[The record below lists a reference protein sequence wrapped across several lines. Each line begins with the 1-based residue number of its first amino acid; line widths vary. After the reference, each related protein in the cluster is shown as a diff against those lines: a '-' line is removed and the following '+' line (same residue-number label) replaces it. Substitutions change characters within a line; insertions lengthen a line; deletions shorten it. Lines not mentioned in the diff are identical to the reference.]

1 MRTTVWNDEIG
12 DHTAKLLFET
22 GSYLVDFKKPREEW
36 FLWKSGIR
44 APCYCNCR
52 YLNRSYLAYE
62 ACTAY
67 IETIIRLKFPE
78 TQIIVGLASA
88 GVSWAAR
95 IATRLTLP
103 MSFVRG
109 SAKAYG
115 VGKLVEGNPE
125 HGIKGV
131 IIDDLCGSGDTI
143 LKAVEALEWEFQIK
157 TLGVITITNWCFE
170 SMWSKFDSLNLA
182 GVYSLTSYPNLLKVG
197 VANNHLLQEQSDMLT
212 EFYHA
217 PKIYDWPLLKKE
229 GLK

>member
-12 DHTAKLLFET
+12 DHTASLLFET
-22 GSYLVDFKKPREEW
+22 GSYLVDFNRSREDW

-88 GVSWAAR
+88 GVSWATR

-109 SAKAYG
+109 TAKAYG

-125 HGIKGV
+125 RNTMGV
-131 IIDDLCGSGDTI
+131 IIDDLCGSGDII
-143 LKAVEALEWEFQIK
+143 LRAIEALDWEFQIK
-157 TLGVITITNWCFE
+157 TVVLLL
-170 SMWSKFDSLNLA
+170 SLIGYLRVC
-182 GVYSLTSYPNLLKVG
+182 G
-197 VANNHLLQEQSDMLT
+197 QSS
-212 EFYHA
+212 
-217 PKIYDWPLLKKE
+217 IR
-229 GLK
+229 

>member
-22 GSYLVDFKKPREEW
+22 GSYLVDFERQREDW

-78 TQIIVGLASA
+78 TQIVVGLASA

-109 SAKAYG
+109 SAKTYG

-125 HGIKGV
+125 RGIKGV
-131 IIDDLCGSGDTI
+131 VIDDLCGSGDTI
-143 LKAVEALEWEFQIK
+143 LRAIEALEWEYQIK

-170 SMWSKFDSLNLA
+170 SMWTKFDPLNL
-182 GVYSLTSYPNLLKVG
+182 GGIYSLTSYPNLLKVG
-197 VANNHLLQEQSDMLT
+197 VANGHLTQAQADMLA
-212 EFYHA
+212 EFYRA
-217 PKIYDWPLLKKE
+217 PKTYDWPLLQKQ
-229 GLK
+229 GSR